1 MQECR
6 RYKSSTGVSP
16 ANDRIPSAWLESGK
30 GGTTKDISGLS
41 FRAWS
46 PTLSLVGSLLKTYLV
61 SCGLPSTTFARTWS
75 ASATPSGFGLMKLR
89 LSARSTAGCGS
100 SLWATPNTMDSLPQR
115 SPESLAR
122 VRNGTRKGRSM
133 PANLREQADEG
144 TVRLWRTPTAEEP
157 GIDPALLEPIP
168 GGTLGGNNRHYNRE
182 TGRVAQFGLSQQVR
196 LSEGQTLWRTPKAD
210 DPNHGSAS
218 EAGIMRRLEKGQSIR
233 LQDQVNHPALFRT
246 PDAGCSRGA
255 QSEERFAE
263 SVKEDRLL
271 TLNDQIA
278 HLWPTPKASDA
289 VMGMTARTSG
299 RPLEK
304 STHLQA
310 RVYCAEMFPTPRA
323 SDGGKGTR
331 TPEGAM
337 KEVCRGHGADL
348 PSSVQI
354 FPTPTCNDA
363 KNNNPPSQR
372 TENGR
377 HSDQL
382 NVVAGGSLNPPWVEW
397 LMGFPI
403 GWTDIGI

>member
-1 MQECR
+1 M
-6 RYKSSTGVSP
+6 K
-16 ANDRIPSAWLESGK
+16 K
-30 GGTTKDISGLS
+30 G
-41 FRAWS
+41 
-46 PTLSLVGSLLKTYLV
+46 
-61 SCGLPSTTFARTWS
+61 
-75 ASATPSGFGLMKLR
+75 
-89 LSARSTAGCGS
+89 
-100 SLWATPNTMDSLPQR
+100 
-115 SPESLAR
+115 
-122 VRNGTRKGRSM
+122 
-133 PANLREQADEG
+133 
-144 TVRLWRTPTAEEP
+144 
-157 GIDPALLEPIP
+157 
-168 GGTLGGNNRHYNRE
+168 
-182 TGRVAQFGLSQQVR
+182 
-196 LSEGQTLWRTPKAD
+196 
-210 DPNHGSAS
+210 
-218 EAGIMRRLEKGQSIR
+218 
-233 LQDQVNHPALFRT
+233 
-246 PDAGCSRGA
+246 
-255 QSEERFAE
+255 
-263 SVKEDRLL
+263 RLL

>member
-1 MQECR
+1 
-6 RYKSSTGVSP
+6 
-16 ANDRIPSAWLESGK
+16 
-30 GGTTKDISGLS
+30 
-41 FRAWS
+41 
-46 PTLSLVGSLLKTYLV
+46 
-61 SCGLPSTTFARTWS
+61 
-75 ASATPSGFGLMKLR
+75 MKLR

-115 SPESLAR
+115 SPESLMR
-122 VRNGTRKGRSM
+122 VRDGTRKGRAM
-133 PANLREQADEG
+133 PANLREQADEE

-218 EAGIMRRLEKGQSIR
+218 EAGIMRRLEKGQSVR

-255 QSEERFAE
+255 QSEARFAE
-263 SVKEDRLL
+263 SVKEGRLL
-271 TLNDQIA
+271 TLNDQVA

-323 SDGGKGTR
+323 ADGDKGTR
-331 TPEGAM
+331 TPEGAL
-337 KEVCRGHGADL
+337 KELQRGHGADL
-348 PSSVQI
+348 GSRVQI
-354 FPTPTCNDA
+354 YPTPTARDWKRPSPHQEDLPKAAIRLSPTMTANDA
-363 KNNNPPSQR
+363 KNCNPPSQR

-382 NVVAGGSLNPPWVEW
+382 NVVAGGALNPAWVEW
-397 LMGFPI
+397 LMGLPA
-403 GWTDIGI
+403 GWTDIGT